1 MDSNEKILN
10 TIMANQRTL
19 FNQNRELI
27 YANIFHDTIKGSE
40 WLPGDFAMS
49 PGNAALG
56 YPALYVL
63 YRILNEFHPKSILE
77 TGLGQSTKLISLY
90 NRKYEDCHHRVV
102 EHDSSWIE
110 FFTNHFKVPETTEIV
125 ELPITDITIDLGK
138 GPSNVTVYDGFTEN
152 FEGQV
157 FDFMCIDGPFGFRSP
172 QYARVDLFGILPEC
186 LAESFVIF
194 LDDCNRD
201 GEKNTL
207 DLISQLLKE
216 HGITHYTN
224 IYVGEKGT
232 GLIVSKDLA
241 FLCSL

>member
-1 MDSNEKILN
+1 MDSNEALLN
-10 TIMANQRTL
+10 TIISNQRDL
-19 FNQNRELI
+19 YNQNRELI

-40 WLPGDFAMS
+40 WLPDDFPMS
-49 PGNAALG
+49 PGNMALG
-56 YPALYVL
+56 YPALYAL
-63 YRILNEFHPKSILE
+63 YRILNEVHPKSILE
-77 TGLGQSTKLISLY
+77 TGLGQSTKMISLY
-90 NRKYEDCHHRVV
+90 NRKHKDCHHRVV

-110 FFTNHFKVPETTEIV
+110 FFTNHFNVPETTEIV

-138 GPSNVTVYDGFTEN
+138 GSSNVTVYEGFAEKFT
-152 FEGQV
+152 GQQ

-186 LAESFVIF
+186 LAESFVIL

-207 DLISQLLKE
+207 NLISELLSENSIPHRK
-216 HGITHYTN
+216 N
-224 IYVGEKGT
+224 IYFGEKGT
-232 GLIVSKDLA
+232 GILVSENLA

>member
-1 MDSNEKILN
+1 MESNEKLLN
-10 TIMANQRTL
+10 TIICNQRAL

-40 WLPGDFAMS
+40 WLPSDFSMS

-77 TGLGQSTKLISLY
+77 TGLGQSTKIISLY
-90 NRKYEDCHHRVV
+90 NRWHEDCHHVVV
-102 EHDSSWIE
+102 EHDHSWID
-110 FFTNHFKVPETTEIV
+110 FFMNHFKVPQSTEIV
-125 ELPITDITIDLGK
+125 ELPITDVMLDFDGNL
-138 GPSNVTVYDGFTEN
+138 SNVTVYEGFADRFVEKK
-152 FEGQV
+152 

-172 QYARVDLFGILPEC
+172 CYARVDLFGILPEC
-186 LAESFVIF
+186 LAESFVIL

-201 GEKNTL
+201 GERNTL
-207 DLISQLLKE
+207 NLISELLKE
-216 HGITHYTN
+216 KSIPHSKN
-224 IYVGEKGT
+224 IYFGEKGT
-232 GLIVSKDLA
+232 GIIVSDDLA

>member
-1 MDSNEKILN
+1 MDSNEALLN
-10 TIMANQRTL
+10 TIISNQRDL
-19 FNQNRELI
+19 YNQNRELI

-40 WLPGDFAMS
+40 WLPDDFPMS

-63 YRILNEFHPKSILE
+63 YRILNEFHPKRILE

-90 NRKYEDCHHRVV
+90 NKKYEDCRHWVV
-102 EHDSSWIE
+102 EHDNSWID

-125 ELPITDITIDLGK
+125 ELPIDDISIDFGK
-138 GPSNVTVYDGFTEN
+138 GSSNVTVYGGFAER

-157 FDFMCIDGPFGFRSP
+157 FDFMCIDAPFGFRSP

-186 LAESFVIF
+186 LAKSFVIF

-207 DLISQLLKE
+207 KLMSELLSE
-216 HGITHYTN
+216 HDIPHYSN

-232 GLIVSKDLA
+232 GIIVSKDLA